1 MENVPHNNAQH
12 EPTKK
17 QLWLAAFTSLLTR
30 MDPEEAVQTADKA
43 LELCNERWKEPEW
56 VWSWNYKHNF
66 PVGHQF
72 IKGLRPADAKT
83 QDTDGMERAS

>member
-1 MENVPHNNAQH
+1 MENVPHHPAQH

-30 MDPEEAVQTADKA
+30 MDPEEAVKAADKA
-43 LELCNERWKEPEW
+43 LDLCNERWKEPEW

-72 IKGLRPADAKT
+72 IKGAHPSDVIPADT
-83 QDTDGMERAS
+83 SEMERGS